1 MDKKEFQ
8 KKRMM
13 SYFIE
18 AANQIIETEGID
30 AITIRKVSDIAGYN
44 SATLYNYFENLDHL
58 IFFAS
63 MKYLKE
69 YVLRLP
75 DYLKDSRDSIDRYFK
90 IWECFCEHSFKKP
103 KIYYTIFFDSFSNS
117 LNDDIKAYYSIFP
130 EELGIQSK
138 DILPML
144 LGQNIYI
151 RNRSILESCIPEG
164 LVAQENLEDI
174 NEMNLLL
181 YQGMLARV
189 LNEQIDFTID
199 EAIRRTLLY
208 MKQTMK
214 SYTKTEF

>member
-90 IWECFCEHSFKKP
+90 IWECFCEHSFKK
-103 KIYYTIFFDSFSNS
+103 TEN
-117 LNDDIKAYYSIFP
+117 
-130 EELGIQSK
+130 
-138 DILPML
+138 ILH
-144 LGQNIYI
+144 
-151 RNRSILESCIPEG
+151 
-164 LVAQENLEDI
+164 NL
-174 NEMNLLL
+174 
-181 YQGMLARV
+181 
-189 LNEQIDFTID
+189 F
-199 EAIRRTLLY
+199 
-208 MKQTMK
+208 
-214 SYTKTEF
+214 

>member
-1 MDKKEFQ
+1 
-8 KKRMM
+8 
-13 SYFIE
+13 
-18 AANQIIETEGID
+18 
-30 AITIRKVSDIAGYN
+30 
-44 SATLYNYFENLDHL
+44 
-58 IFFAS
+58 
-63 MKYLKE
+63 
-69 YVLRLP
+69 
-75 DYLKDSRDSIDRYFK
+75 
-90 IWECFCEHSFKKP
+90 
-103 KIYYTIFFDSFSNS
+103 
-117 LNDDIKAYYSIFP
+117 
-130 EELGIQSK
+130 
-138 DILPML
+138 ML